1 MDHTQHLTTAQ
12 YSKDLKRIENAYGVA
27 GIGFYWKAIE
37 ILFLNQTPTP
47 MVNLLKNGYKRLSR
61 TEAERI
67 ILESGLF
74 DVDELNRVSLKK
86 DKDIEYGIGKKS
98 LNAYFSKLALFKDD
112 ASCAEAG
119 TGTCAEAC
127 AEACTETCAEACT
140 GTGHCKLNKEK
151 KREENIA
158 RETFFIFMEENC
170 RHLLEM
176 AEPLT
181 LAEYRELKKWY
192 TPEQIREVFIDM
204 ENDIGLSKRRRNC
217 FQTAFSW
224 LKKRFGNPQNVS
236 AKGSGKVFCGLDE
249 YGTPIYKNQSN
260 NKNNQNNNNG
270 KQDSNSAVC
279 AADAEQQGD
288 GSGCAEWP
296 DE

>member
-1 MDHTQHLTTAQ
+1 MEYFIHSSTAS
-12 YSKDLKRIENAYGVA
+12 YSKDLKKLVSEHGLA
-27 GIGFYWKAIE
+27 GLGFFWMAVEKL
-37 ILFLNQTPTP
+37 ILSNMPIPLTDLVRRGF
-47 MVNLLKNGYKRLSR
+47 KGLSR
-61 TEAERI
+61 TQATDI
-67 ILESGLF
+67 VINSGLF
-74 DVDELNRVSLKK
+74 HYDENEMVSLAEKV
-86 DKDIEYGIGKKS
+86 DYGIDKKS
-98 LNAYFSKLALFKDD
+98 LKTYFVKLSL
-112 ASCAEAG
+112 CAPACECVAPRV
-119 TGTCAEAC
+119 AEC
-127 AEACTETCAEACT
+127 VAECVAPRVAA
-140 GTGHCKLNKEK
+140 GHCKLNKEK

-181 LAEYRELKKWY
+181 LDEYRELKKWY
-192 TPEQIREVFIDM
+192 TPEQIQEVFIDM
-204 ENDIGLSKRRRNC
+204 ENDIGLNKRRRNC

-260 NKNNQNNNNG
+260 NKNNQNNNG

-288 GSGCAEWP
+288 GGGCAERP

>member
-1 MDHTQHLTTAQ
+1 MEYFIHSSTAS
-12 YSKDLKRIENAYGVA
+12 YSKDLKKLVSEHGLA
-27 GIGFYWKAIE
+27 GLGFFWMAVEKL
-37 ILFLNQTPTP
+37 ILSNMPIPLTDL
-47 MVNLLKNGYKRLSR
+47 VKRGFRGLSR
-61 TEAERI
+61 TQATDI
-67 ILESGLF
+67 VINSGLF
-74 DVDELNRVSLKK
+74 HYDENEMVSLAEKV
-86 DKDIEYGIGKKS
+86 DYGIDKKS
-98 LNAYFSKLALFKDD
+98 LKTYFVKLSL
-112 ASCAEAG
+112 CAPACECVAPRV
-119 TGTCAEAC
+119 AEC
-127 AEACTETCAEACT
+127 VAECVAPRVAA
-140 GTGHCKLNKEK
+140 GHCKLNKEK

-181 LAEYRELKKWY
+181 LDEYRELKKWY

-204 ENDIGLSKRRRNC
+204 ENDIGLNKRRRNC

-260 NKNNQNNNNG
+260 NKNNQNNNG

-279 AADAEQQGD
+279 PADAEQQGD

>member
-1 MDHTQHLTTAQ
+1 MDFFIHSSTAS
-12 YSKDLKRIENAYGVA
+12 YSKDLKKLVSEHGLA
-27 GIGFYWKAIE
+27 GLGFFWMAVEKL
-37 ILFLNQTPTP
+37 ILSNMPIPLTDL
-47 MVNLLKNGYKRLSR
+47 VKRGFRGLSR
-61 TEAERI
+61 TQATDI
-67 ILESGLF
+67 VINSGLF
-74 DVDELNRVSLKK
+74 HYDENEMVSLAEKV
-86 DKDIEYGIGKKS
+86 DYGIDKKS
-98 LNAYFSKLALFKDD
+98 LKTYFVKLSL
-112 ASCAEAG
+112 CAPACECVAPRV
-119 TGTCAEAC
+119 AEC
-127 AEACTETCAEACT
+127 VAESVAPRVAA
-140 GTGHCKLNKEK
+140 GHCKLNKEK

-181 LAEYRELKKWY
+181 LDEYRELKKWY
-192 TPEQIREVFIDM
+192 TPEQIQEVFIDM
-204 ENDIGLSKRRRNC
+204 ENDIGLNKRRRNC

-236 AKGSGKVFCGLDE
+236 AKSSGKVFCGLDE

-270 KQDSNSAVC
+270 KQDSNSSVC

-288 GSGCAEWP
+288 GGGSAEWP
-296 DE
+296 NE

>member
-37 ILFLNQTPTP
+37 ILFLNQMPTP

-74 DVDELNRVSLKK
+74 DVDELNRVTLKK
-86 DKDIEYGIGKKS
+86 DNDIEYGIGKKS
-98 LNAYFSKLALFKDD
+98 LNAYFSKLALFTDN

-127 AEACTETCAEACT
+127 AEACTEACT
-140 GTGHCKLNKEK
+140 ETGTGAGHCKLNKEK

-158 RETFFIFMEENC
+158 RETLFIFMEEHC
-170 RHLLEM
+170 PHLLEM

-181 LAEYRELKKWY
+181 LQQFRELKKSY
-192 TPEQIREVFIDM
+192 SEDQVKEVLRDM
-204 ENDIGLSKRRRNC
+204 ENDVGLSNRRRSC
-217 FQTAFSW
+217 FQTASSW
-224 LKKRFGNPQNVS
+224 LTKRYGPPQTGSKKNGG
-236 AKGSGKVFCGLDE
+236 AVFCGLDE
-249 YGTPIYKNQSN
+249 NGSPIYKQLK
-260 NKNNQNNNNG
+260 KNHNG
-270 KQDSNSAVC
+270 KQDSNSAIC

-288 GSGCAEWP
+288 GGGCAERP

>member
-1 MDHTQHLTTAQ
+1 MEYFIHSSTAS
-12 YSKDLKRIENAYGVA
+12 YSKDLKKLVSEHGLA
-27 GIGFYWKAIE
+27 GLGFFWMAVEKL
-37 ILFLNQTPTP
+37 ILSNMPIPLTDLVRRGF
-47 MVNLLKNGYKRLSR
+47 KGLSR
-61 TEAERI
+61 TQATDI
-67 ILESGLF
+67 VINSGLF
-74 DVDELNRVSLKK
+74 HYDENEMVSLAEKV
-86 DKDIEYGIGKKS
+86 DYGIDKKS
-98 LNAYFSKLALFKDD
+98 LKTYFVKLSL
-112 ASCAEAG
+112 CAPACECVAPRV
-119 TGTCAEAC
+119 AEC
-127 AEACTETCAEACT
+127 VAECVAPRVAA
-140 GTGHCKLNKEK
+140 GHCKLNKEK

-181 LAEYRELKKWY
+181 LDEYRELKKWY
-192 TPEQIREVFIDM
+192 TPEQIQEVFIDM
-204 ENDIGLSKRRRNC
+204 ENDIGLNKRRRNC

-288 GSGCAEWP
+288 GGGSAEWP

>member
-1 MDHTQHLTTAQ
+1 MEYFIHSSTAS
-12 YSKDLKRIENAYGVA
+12 YSKDLKKLVSEHGLA
-27 GIGFYWKAIE
+27 GLGFFWMAVEKL
-37 ILFLNQTPTP
+37 ILSNMPIPLTDLVRRGF
-47 MVNLLKNGYKRLSR
+47 KGLSR
-61 TEAERI
+61 TQATDI
-67 ILESGLF
+67 VINSGLF
-74 DVDELNRVSLKK
+74 HYDENEMVSLAEKV
-86 DKDIEYGIGKKS
+86 DYGIDKKS
-98 LNAYFSKLALFKDD
+98 LKTYFVKLSL
-112 ASCAEAG
+112 CAPACECVAPRV
-119 TGTCAEAC
+119 AEC
-127 AEACTETCAEACT
+127 VAECVAPRVAA
-140 GTGHCKLNKEK
+140 GHCKLNKEK

-260 NKNNQNNNNG
+260 NKNNQNNNG

-279 AADAEQQGD
+279 PADAEQQGD
-288 GSGCAEWP
+288 GSSSA
-296 DE
+296 

>member
-1 MDHTQHLTTAQ
+1 MEYFIHSSTAS
-12 YSKDLKRIENAYGVA
+12 YSKDLKKLVSEHGLA
-27 GIGFYWKAIE
+27 GLGFFWMAVEKL
-37 ILFLNQTPTP
+37 ILSNMPIPLTDLVRRGF
-47 MVNLLKNGYKRLSR
+47 KGLSR
-61 TEAERI
+61 TQATDI
-67 ILESGLF
+67 VINSGLF
-74 DVDELNRVSLKK
+74 HYDENEMVSLAEKV
-86 DKDIEYGIGKKS
+86 DYGIDKKS
-98 LNAYFSKLALFKDD
+98 LKTYFVKLSL
-112 ASCAEAG
+112 CAPACECVAPSV
-119 TGTCAEAC
+119 AEC
-127 AEACTETCAEACT
+127 VAECVAPRVAA
-140 GTGHCKLNKEK
+140 GHCKLNKEK

-204 ENDIGLSKRRRNC
+204 ENDIGLNKRRRNC

-260 NKNNQNNNNG
+260 NKNNQNNNG

-279 AADAEQQGD
+279 PADAEQQGD

>member
-1 MDHTQHLTTAQ
+1 MEFFIHSSTAS
-12 YSKDLKRIENAYGVA
+12 YSKDLKKLVSEHGLA
-27 GIGFYWKAIE
+27 GLGFFWMAVEKL
-37 ILFLNQTPTP
+37 ILSNMPIPLTDL
-47 MVNLLKNGYKRLSR
+47 VKRGFRGLSR
-61 TEAERI
+61 TQATDI
-67 ILESGLF
+67 VINSGLF
-74 DVDELNRVSLKK
+74 HYDENEMVSLAEKV
-86 DKDIEYGIGKKS
+86 DYGIDKKS
-98 LNAYFSKLALFKDD
+98 LKTYFVKLSL
-112 ASCAEAG
+112 CAPACECVAPRV
-119 TGTCAEAC
+119 AEC
-127 AEACTETCAEACT
+127 VAESVAPRVAA
-140 GTGHCKLNKEK
+140 GHCKLNKEK

-181 LAEYRELKKWY
+181 LDEYRELKKWY
-192 TPEQIREVFIDM
+192 TPEQIQEVFIDM
-204 ENDIGLSKRRRNC
+204 ENDIGLNKRRRNC

-288 GSGCAEWP
+288 GGGSAEWP

>member
-1 MDHTQHLTTAQ
+1 MEYFIHSSTAS
-12 YSKDLKRIENAYGVA
+12 YSKDLKKLVSEHGLA
-27 GIGFYWKAIE
+27 GLGFFWMAVEKL
-37 ILFLNQTPTP
+37 ILSNMPIPLTDL
-47 MVNLLKNGYKRLSR
+47 VKRGFRGLSR
-61 TEAERI
+61 TQATDI
-67 ILESGLF
+67 VINSGLF
-74 DVDELNRVSLKK
+74 HYDENEMVSLAEKV
-86 DKDIEYGIGKKS
+86 DYGIDKKS
-98 LNAYFSKLALFKDD
+98 LKTYFVKLSL
-112 ASCAEAG
+112 CAPACECVAPRV
-119 TGTCAEAC
+119 AECVAPRV
-127 AEACTETCAEACT
+127 AA
-140 GTGHCKLNKEK
+140 GHCKLNKEK

-181 LAEYRELKKWY
+181 LDEYRERKKWY

-204 ENDIGLSKRRRNC
+204 ENDIGLNKRRRNC

-260 NKNNQNNNNG
+260 NKNNQNNNG

-279 AADAEQQGD
+279 PADAEQQGD

>member
-1 MDHTQHLTTAQ
+1 MEYFIHSSTAS
-12 YSKDLKRIENAYGVA
+12 YSKDLKKLVSEHGLA
-27 GIGFYWKAIE
+27 GLGFFWMAVEKL
-37 ILFLNQTPTP
+37 ILSNMPIPLTDL
-47 MVNLLKNGYKRLSR
+47 VKRGFRGLSR
-61 TEAERI
+61 TQATDI
-67 ILESGLF
+67 VINSGLF
-74 DVDELNRVSLKK
+74 HYDENEMVSLAEKV
-86 DKDIEYGIGKKS
+86 DYGIDKKS
-98 LNAYFSKLALFKDD
+98 LKTYFVKLSL
-112 ASCAEAG
+112 CAPACECVAPRV
-119 TGTCAEAC
+119 AEC
-127 AEACTETCAEACT
+127 VAECVAPRVAA
-140 GTGHCKLNKEK
+140 GHCKLNKEK

-181 LAEYRELKKWY
+181 LDEYRELKKWY
-192 TPEQIREVFIDM
+192 TPEQIQEVFIDM
-204 ENDIGLSKRRRNC
+204 ENDIGLNKRRRNC

-270 KQDSNSAVC
+270 KQDSNSSVC
-279 AADAEQQGD
+279 ATDAEQQGD
-288 GSGCAEWP
+288 GGGSAEWP

>member
-1 MDHTQHLTTAQ
+1 MEYFIHSSTAS
-12 YSKDLKRIENAYGVA
+12 YSKDLKKLVSEHGLA
-27 GIGFYWKAIE
+27 GLGFFWMAVEKL
-37 ILFLNQTPTP
+37 ILSNMPIPLTDL
-47 MVNLLKNGYKRLSR
+47 VKRGFRGLSR
-61 TEAERI
+61 TQATDI
-67 ILESGLF
+67 VINSGLF
-74 DVDELNRVSLKK
+74 HYDENEMVSLAEKV
-86 DKDIEYGIGKKS
+86 DYGIDKKS
-98 LNAYFSKLALFKDD
+98 LKTYFVKLSL
-112 ASCAEAG
+112 CAPACECVAPRVAECVAPRVAAG
-119 TGTCAEAC
+119 P
-127 AEACTETCAEACT
+127 
-140 GTGHCKLNKEK
+140 CKLNKEK

-181 LAEYRELKKWY
+181 LDEYRELKKWY
-192 TPEQIREVFIDM
+192 TPEQIQEVFIDM
-204 ENDIGLSKRRRNC
+204 ENDIGLNKRRRNC

-249 YGTPIYKNQSN
+249 YGSPIYKQL
-260 NKNNQNNNNG
+260 KNNNNG

-288 GSGCAEWP
+288 GGGSAERP

>member
-1 MDHTQHLTTAQ
+1 MEYFIHSSTAS
-12 YSKDLKRIENAYGVA
+12 YSKDLKKLVSEHGLA
-27 GIGFYWKAIE
+27 GLGFFWMAVEKL
-37 ILFLNQTPTP
+37 ILSNMPIPLTDL
-47 MVNLLKNGYKRLSR
+47 VKRGFRGLSR
-61 TEAERI
+61 TQATDI
-67 ILESGLF
+67 VINSGLF
-74 DVDELNRVSLKK
+74 HYDENEMVSLAEKV
-86 DKDIEYGIGKKS
+86 DYGIDKKS
-98 LNAYFSKLALFKDD
+98 LKTYFVKLSL
-112 ASCAEAG
+112 CAPACECVAPRV
-119 TGTCAEAC
+119 AEC
-127 AEACTETCAEACT
+127 VAESVAPRVAA
-140 GTGHCKLNKEK
+140 GHCKLNKEK

-181 LAEYRELKKWY
+181 LDEYRELKKWY
-192 TPEQIREVFIDM
+192 TPEQIQEVFIDM
-204 ENDIGLSKRRRNC
+204 ENDIGLNKRRRNC

-236 AKGSGKVFCGLDE
+236 AKSSGKVFCGLDE

-270 KQDSNSAVC
+270 KQDSNSSVC

-288 GSGCAEWP
+288 GGGSAEWP
-296 DE
+296 NE